1 MDAALFELLLF
12 FGVVLGLAGW
22 ELYSVN
28 RSLRR
33 PADSANDPTD
43 ETECGHDHP
52 QE

>member
-12 FGVVLGLAGW
+12 FGIVLGLAGW

-33 PADSANDPTD
+33 SKRSDDDEAGGDS
-43 ETECGHDHP
+43 G
-52 QE
+52 